1 MQLQKLLLLYARYLL
16 LLFLFLIKID
26 NGLNSI
32 ETPRDLAFCLHRIL
46 KPNDLF
52 IVKDASKDDGFHD
65 TPLIPSDPSL
75 FFYAG
80 APLNS

>member
-1 MQLQKLLLLYARYLL
+1 
-16 LLFLFLIKID
+16 LIKID

-32 ETPRDLAFCLHRIL
+32 ETPRDFAFCLHRIL

-65 TPLIPSDPSL
+65 TPLILSYL
-75 FFYAG
+75 VFIFTQEHH
-80 APLNS
+80 